1 MAEAAEVDPRAELD
15 AIRAWVGHRL
25 DGLTGEPVG
34 RVEGVLVDDATGASE
49 WLLARM
55 GRFGHYAL
63 VPARDAV
70 EGVGHVWVPYT
81 REQIRAAPHA
91 DPKAALTI
99 ARERELLEHYGI
111 AVEAGRAAELA
122 ERDGDAVS
130 ARALTD

>member
-25 DGLTGEPVG
+25 DGLAGEPVG
-34 RVEGVLVDDATGASE
+34 RVEGVLVDDATGTSE

-63 VPARDAV
+63 IPARDAV

-81 REQIRAAPHA
+81 REQILAAPHA
-91 DPKAALTI
+91 DPKASLTI
-99 ARERELLEHYGI
+99 A
-111 AVEAGRAAELA
+111 
-122 ERDGDAVS
+122 
-130 ARALTD
+130 

>member
-1 MAEAAEVDPRAELD
+1 MAEAAGSDHRAEVAEVL
-15 AIRAWVGHRL
+15 AWSGHRL

-34 RVEGVLVDDATGASE
+34 RVEGVLVDESSGAPE

-91 DPKAALTI
+91 DREAELSVAG
-99 ARERELLEHYGI
+99 ERELLAHYGI
-111 AVEAGRAAELA
+111 AVDAGRAAELA
-122 ERDGDAVS
+122 ERADDAVS
-130 ARALTD
+130 ARAPTA

>member
-1 MAEAAEVDPRAELD
+1 MAEAAEAGPRAELD
-15 AIRAWVGHRL
+15 QVRAWVGHRL
-25 DGLTGEPVG
+25 DGLTGERVG
-34 RVEGVLVDDATGASE
+34 RVEGVLVDDSTGASE

-91 DPKAALTI
+91 DPNAALT
-99 ARERELLEHYGI
+99 AAGERELLQHYGI

-122 ERDGDAVS
+122 ARDDAAVS
-130 ARALTD
+130 ARAPTD